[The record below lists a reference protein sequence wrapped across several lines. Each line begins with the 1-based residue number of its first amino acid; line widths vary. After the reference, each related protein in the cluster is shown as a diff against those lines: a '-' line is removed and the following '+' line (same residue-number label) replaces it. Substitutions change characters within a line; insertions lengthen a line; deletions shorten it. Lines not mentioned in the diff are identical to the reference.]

1 MYRLSLM
8 LLLLSQCLHLSAS
21 EELSLLG
28 SLRSHDSLTVVSEI
42 DGVITSLGYDRGE
55 QVSESKSL
63 VQIDSED
70 YLLMLAKAK
79 ASLAL
84 SKADMKAKRAR
95 VERYRKL
102 KAKNSLSQEQ
112 LDNAEAEFQISAF
125 TVDLQELAFE
135 DAQLDLQRTIIM
147 PEADY
152 WVTEKLI
159 EKGDWVQKG
168 QTLYR
173 LENFNKLEA
182 VVYVT
187 ENHINRIHP
196 GQSVTIYAEALP
208 SKTFTGEILRI
219 GIKPEPSKNSYPIDI
234 IVNNRDGLLRSGF
247 TVDAR
252 INVNIEQE

>member
-1 MYRLSLM
+1 
-8 LLLLSQCLHLSAS
+8 
-21 EELSLLG
+21 
-28 SLRSHDSLTVVSEI
+28 
-42 DGVITSLGYDRGE
+42 
-55 QVSESKSL
+55 
-63 VQIDSED
+63 
-70 YLLMLAKAK
+70 MLAKAK
-79 ASLAL
+79 ANLAL

-112 LDNAEAEFQISAF
+112 LDNAEAEYQISAF

-208 SKTFTGEILRI
+208 SKTFTGEILRV
-219 GIKPEPSKNSYPIDI
+219 GIKPEASKNSYPIDI
-234 IVNNRDGLLRSGF
+234 IVNNSDGLLRSGF

-252 INVNIEQE
+252 INVNVEQE